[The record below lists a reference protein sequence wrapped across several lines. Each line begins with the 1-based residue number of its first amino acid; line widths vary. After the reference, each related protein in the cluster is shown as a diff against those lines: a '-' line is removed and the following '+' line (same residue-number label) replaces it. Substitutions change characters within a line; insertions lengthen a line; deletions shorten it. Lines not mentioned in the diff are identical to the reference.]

1 MDRPLKVV
9 AYIIRDGRLLVF
21 IHADHESPLTAG
33 LQVPAGTVRPGE
45 FPRAA
50 VLREAFEETDL
61 RGLRVDR
68 FLGMAEYDA
77 RPYREEIHVRHFFQL
92 SVDALHVPERWTAYE
107 RGDGTTEPIR
117 FELFWIPLKQ
127 AHVVSAGQAA
137 LLGRIFDA

>member
-21 IHADHESPLTAG
+21 THADHESPLQAG

-45 FPRAA
+45 LPRAA

-61 RGLRVDR
+61 SGLRIER
-68 FLGMAEYDA
+68 FLGVAEYDA
-77 RPYREEIHVRHFFQL
+77 RPYRTEIHVRHFFHL
-92 SVDALHVPERWTAYE
+92 SVDAPSVPERWTAYE
-107 RGDGTTEPIR
+107 YGDGAGKPIR
-117 FELFWIPLKQ
+117 FEVFWIPLEQ

-137 LLGRIFDA
+137 LLGRVFDD